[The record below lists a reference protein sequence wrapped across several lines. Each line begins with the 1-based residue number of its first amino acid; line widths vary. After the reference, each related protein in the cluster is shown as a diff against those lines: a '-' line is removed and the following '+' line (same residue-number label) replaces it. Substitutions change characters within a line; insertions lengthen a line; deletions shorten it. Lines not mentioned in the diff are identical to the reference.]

1 MSESLAA
8 EPSVSKQVPA
18 QPVTPPQRIA
28 AIDVARGVA
37 LLGIFCVNIHYM
49 GEASGT
55 YFDHVPP
62 ATADALSQGAWYFYK
77 TLCEGKFYPLFATL
91 FGAGLAIQFERARA
105 RAAAD
110 PSRGPRS
117 KWAIWWAHPIRRL
130 IALLFIGLAH
140 ALLVWFGDILVVY
153 AVLGFAMLI
162 LVRLSVRGLAIAAG
176 VLASVSGFFLLLG
189 VLAIAFSAGPSN
201 RPSPT
206 AVNASPP
213 SAAATSAS
221 SPDGATPSTPAPD
234 APAAADAAAE
244 KPAFV
249 IDDRPPFEQ
258 ILDGF
263 KQRTL
268 TGPWDQP
275 YRELETRVMRDGP
288 FSQLFAV
295 RALGW
300 LMAFVFTLFGG
311 GTVILALFCVGAI
324 IIKTDLFHPRHG
336 ILHRRLSLIGLLLGL
351 PIAVAAVWVKPHSE
365 SHAWAAL
372 LYGFGLTFGGPLLT
386 MGYLFTIVR
395 WTHAGVAASI
405 ARLFAD
411 AGRMALTTYL
421 LCSILGT
428 GVFYYWGLGWFG
440 QTTSF
445 ERFGILAIIFASVV
459 VFAHLWL
466 RHFAFGPA
474 EWLWR
479 SVTYLKPQP
488 LRTKSGG
495 DE

>member
-8 EPSVSKQVPA
+8 EPSVPRQSLS
-18 QPVTPPQRIA
+18 QPLAPPQRIA

-37 LLGIFCVNIHYM
+37 LFGIFCVNIHYM

-62 ATADALSQGAWYFYK
+62 ASADALSQGAWYFYK

-105 RAAAD
+105 RAAG
-110 PSRGPRS
+110 SRS
-117 KWAIWWAHPIRRL
+117 KWSIWWAHPIRRL
-130 IALLFIGLAH
+130 IALLLIGLAH

-162 LVRLSVRGLAIAAG
+162 LVRLSVRALAIAAG
-176 VLASVSGFFLLLG
+176 VLASLSSFFLLLG
-189 VLAIAFSAGPSN
+189 VLAIAFSAGPTN

-206 AVNASPP
+206 ASDASPP
-213 SAAATSAS
+213 SAAATTAPSQ
-221 SPDGATPSTPAPD
+221 DGTTPSTPAPD
-234 APAAADAAAE
+234 APAAADAAPE

-258 ILDGF
+258 IIDGF
-263 KQRTL
+263 KKRTL

-311 GTVILALFCVGAI
+311 GAVILALFCLGAI
-324 IIKTDLFHPRHG
+324 LIKADLFHPAHAL
-336 ILHRRLSLIGLLLGL
+336 LHRRLSLIGLLLGL
-351 PIAVAAVWVKPHSE
+351 PIAVATVWAKPLSE

-395 WTHAGVAASI
+395 WTHVGVAASI

-440 QTTSF
+440 QTTAF

-479 SVTYLKPQP
+479 SVTYLKLQP